1 MYISV
6 TCYVSLHGRG
16 LSHHETGTRNVPAF
30 CKNVRPSHIAG
41 SPLAL
46 LAAFVAFT
54 LLVKENTGSLVVS
67 HIGQLPLLLL
77 EEALLPGLI
86 KGPPYL
92 IASTQLLLVLT
103 QEAG

>member
-6 TCYVSLHGRG
+6 KCNVSLHGSV
-16 LSHHETGTRNVPAF
+16 LSHHEPGTRNVPAF
-30 CKNVRPSHIAG
+30 CKNIRPSHVAG

-46 LAAFVAFT
+46 LAAFVAFA
-54 LLVKENTGSLVVS
+54 LLVEENAGSLVVS
-67 HIGQLPLLLL
+67 HIGQLPLLLF

-92 IASTQLLLVLT
+92 IASTQLLLVLI